1 MEKKKVKSIQ
11 DDDDDWGEPKG
22 RCVKHEKIKEKKEKV
37 KSVQDDDD
45 ERGEPK
51 GSYYDT
57 HTPTHPHTHTH
68 THPPTRP
75 PTQTHTYT
83 HRSGGFG
90 GGGGGGSMKIN
101 IKPLNTPSDSAPKAQ
116 QVNTRNASCIY
127 IYAMCKMCQCVRAR
141 ERAESTIVL
150 FS

>member
-1 MEKKKVKSIQ
+1 MEKNKVKSIQ

-22 RCVKHEKIKEKKEKV
+22 RCVKHEKSRKKKK
-37 KSVQDDDD
+37 KSSQSRTMTT
-45 ERGEPK
+45 RGVRQRAVII
-51 GSYYDT
+51 
-57 HTPTHPHTHTH
+57 THTH
-68 THPPTRP
+68 AHTHPPTHPPTRP